1 MLAFSTLACPEWS
14 PEEVIRRAAA
24 MGYAGIEWRGGPD
37 GHVRMD
43 WPGPRRGAIRRAMA
57 DDGVEALAVTSYT
70 DFISSDAGVRRKSVD
85 HLRRH
90 VELAAD
96 LGARCVRA
104 FVGIA
109 DDGSPADVLIDRAAD
124 GLHEV
129 VTTAR
134 DLGVGI
140 AIEPHDDFATT
151 SSIAPIID
159 RLDGSAVGVVWD
171 IVNAWGA
178 GEGPDVG
185 ITTIGDRIRYVQVK
199 DARWVGDAGDVWQ
212 LTPIG
217 DGDVPLSS
225 ALTSLAARGPLPPL
239 SVEWERAWHPELD
252 SAEIA
257 LPRAL
262 VALRRLVDEAIMAG
276 DTGTHSGGGRAA
288 DVAGGHS
295 RASLDSATSPSGS
308 ASSEPTTSAADTRLG
323 NRSSNST
330 S

>member
-1 MLAFSTLACPEWS
+1 MFAFSTLACPEWS
-14 PEEVIRRAAA
+14 ADEVIRRAAA

-57 DDGVEALAVTSYT
+57 YEGVEALAVTSYT
-70 DFISSDAGVRRKSVD
+70 DFIGGDAGVRSQSVD

-90 VELAAD
+90 LELAAD
-96 LGARCVRA
+96 LGARYVRA

-109 DDGSPADVLIDRAAD
+109 DDGSPMDTLIDRAVD
-124 GLHEV
+124 GLREV
-129 VTTAR
+129 VTTAK

-140 AIEPHDDFATT
+140 AIEPHVDFATT
-151 SSIAPIID
+151 SSIAPILD
-159 RLDGSAVGVVWD
+159 RLDGSVVGVVWD

-178 GEGPDVG
+178 GEAPDVG
-185 ITTIGDRIRYVQVK
+185 IATIGDRILYVQVK
-199 DARWVGDAGDVWQ
+199 DACWVGDAGDVWQ

-252 SAEIA
+252 PPDIA

-262 VALRRLVDEAIMAG
+262 AALRRLVDDATR
-276 DTGTHSGGGRAA
+276 TG
-288 DVAGGHS
+288 
-295 RASLDSATSPSGS
+295 P
-308 ASSEPTTSAADTRLG
+308 
-323 NRSSNST
+323 
-330 S
+330 